1 MIKAVIFD
9 MDGVIIDS
17 EPLYMEA
24 DRMVMRD
31 YGKTISD
38 VELFDYIGVPN
49 PVIWKKVREKHGLDA
64 SVQEL
69 MDKQSYYRDHLLGD
83 GEFEPV
89 AGIINLLEE
98 LRSKGLKIGLASSSA
113 KKTIERVLNSL
124 GIAEYFEAVIS
135 GEDVKN
141 SKPAP
146 DIFLKTAETLNIEPS
161 KCVVIEDSAHGVN
174 AAKRAGMY
182 CIGFYNPNSGRQDL
196 SPADVI
202 VNSIEEIDIRNY

>member
-69 MDKQSYYRDHLLGD
+69 MDKQSYYR
-83 GEFEPV
+83 
-89 AGIINLLEE
+89 
-98 LRSKGLKIGLASSSA
+98 
-113 KKTIERVLNSL
+113 
-124 GIAEYFEAVIS
+124 
-135 GEDVKN
+135 
-141 SKPAP
+141 
-146 DIFLKTAETLNIEPS
+146 
-161 KCVVIEDSAHGVN
+161 VV
-174 AAKRAGMY
+174 
-182 CIGFYNPNSGRQDL
+182 NP
-196 SPADVI
+196 I
-202 VNSIEEIDIRNY
+202 